1 MTFVNKKAK
10 LFEDDVIKLDDDTG
24 DFILKDSP
32 VRDSVLAGVLI
43 TGKTFGRSGR
53 RLLYKCIPDNPR
65 IPPFLLPY
73 AVPIGFSKAVKNKYV
88 AFRFVHWDDDHP
100 RGEIKETF
108 GDVDSA
114 EAFYDYQVCRK
125 NLNVSLSSF
134 TIALRAVI
142 KRDEILSPDPIWTI
156 RGIAK
161 YEIEDL
167 RTTFVFSID
176 PLGCTDIDDAFSVLI
191 EDNVATVS
199 VYIANVFLF
208 LETFALWDFLSD
220 RVSTVYLPNKKLPM
234 LPSLMSDTL
243 CSLKAGEDRVA
254 FMMSIKY
261 DLVTKKQL
269 GDPVYKNVLICVNKN
284 YAYDDRALNHRSDY
298 RILRELSSEAPFS
311 EAPSSEA
318 PFSEAPSSEAPFS
331 ESSSHDVVAYWMV
344 KMNTECAAYL
354 SRRGCGVFR
363 GTLSSATKSRRFFEF
378 CASAYSE
385 TPSPHLPLNI
395 DAYVHI
401 TSPIRRLVDILN
413 QIWFMK
419 SMFLVSDSSI
429 LFLEKWLK
437 KLDFVNVASKN
448 VRRIQSDCEL
458 LALVSKNSELVDRE
472 FLGVVFDKVCKKDFY
487 EYAVYIQELKLFTVT
502 KSEYDLKNESTHRFK
517 LFFFQDEARLCRKVR
532 VLLDT

>member
-1 MTFVNKKAK
+1 MTFVNKAK
-10 LFEDDVIKLDDDTG
+10 LFEDDVIEVDAETG
-24 DFILKDSP
+24 DFLLIESP
-32 VRDSVLAGVLI
+32 VRDSLLVGVLV

-53 RLLYKCIPDNPR
+53 RLLYKCIPDKPHV
-65 IPPFLLPY
+65 PPFLLPY
-73 AVPIGFSKAVKNKYV
+73 DVPVGFSKAVKNKYV

-108 GDVDSA
+108 GDVDST

-142 KRDEILSPDPIWTI
+142 KRDEVLSPDPISTI
-156 RGIAK
+156 FGIAK
-161 YEIEDL
+161 YEVEDM
-167 RTTFVFSID
+167 RGTSIFSID
-176 PLGCTDIDDAFSVLI
+176 PVGCTDIDDAFSVLVK
-191 EDNVATVS
+191 DDVATVS

-208 LETFALWDFLSD
+208 LETFALWDFVSD

-261 DLVTKKQL
+261 DLVTKQPM
-269 GDPVYKNVLICVNKN
+269 GVPVYKNVLICVNKN

-298 RILRELSSEAPFS
+298 RVLSELSSEAPS
-311 EAPSSEA
+311 G
-318 PFSEAPSSEAPFS
+318 

-344 KMNTECAAYL
+344 KMNAECAAYL
-354 SRRGCGVFR
+354 SRRGSGVFR
-363 GTLSSATKSRRFFEF
+363 GTLSSATRSPRFFEF
-378 CASAYSE
+378 CASAYSVV
-385 TPSPHLPLNI
+385 PCPHVPLNI

-413 QIWFMK
+413 QILFMK

-437 KLDFVNVASKN
+437 KLDFVNTVSKS
-448 VRRIQSDCEL
+448 VRKIQSECDL

-472 FLGVVFDKVCKKDFY
+472 FDGVVFDKVYKGTREIF

-502 KSEYDLKNESTHRFK
+502 KSEVDLENNSTHRFR
-517 LFFFQDEARLCRKVR
+517 LFFFQDESRLCRKIR
-532 VLLDT
+532 VSLLDA

>member
-1 MTFVNKKAK
+1 MTCVNKAK
-10 LFEDDVIKLDDDTG
+10 LFEDDVIKLDDCTG
-24 DFILKDSP
+24 EFLLIESP
-32 VRDSVLAGVLI
+32 VRDSVLAGVLV

-53 RLLYKCIPDNPR
+53 RLLYKCIPDNPS

-73 AVPIGFSKAVKNKYV
+73 DVPIGFSKAIKNKYV

-100 RGEIKETF
+100 RGELKETF

-134 TIALRAVI
+134 TIALRAVL

-161 YEIEDL
+161 YAIEDL
-167 RTTFVFSID
+167 RTTSVFSID
-176 PLGCTDIDDAFSVLI
+176 PIGCTDIDDAFSVFVK
-191 EDNVATVS
+191 DDVATVS

-208 LETFALWDFLSD
+208 LETFALWDFVSD
-220 RVSTVYLPNKKLPM
+220 RVSTVYLPNKKLSM
-234 LPSLMSDTL
+234 LPTLISDTL

-261 DLVTKKQL
+261 DLVTKRQL
-269 GDPVYKNVLICVNKN
+269 GAPVYKNVLICVNKN
-284 YAYDDRALNHRSDY
+284 YVYGDRALNHRSDY
-298 RILRELSSEAPFS
+298 RVLRELSSEAV
-311 EAPSSEA
+311 EAV
-318 PFSEAPSSEAPFS
+318 

-378 CASAYSE
+378 CASAYSVV
-385 TPSPHLPLNI
+385 PSPHVPLNI

-413 QIWFMK
+413 QILFMK
-419 SMFLVSDSSI
+419 SMFLVSDSSM

-448 VRRIQSDCEL
+448 IRKIQSDCEL
-458 LALVSKNSELVDRE
+458 LALVSKNSELVSRVFD
-472 FLGVVFDKVCKKDFY
+472 GVVFDKVCKKDFY
-487 EYAVYIQELKLFTVT
+487 EYAVYIQELKLFTIT
-502 KSEYDLKNESTHRFK
+502 KSDYDLKNESTHRFK

>member
-1 MTFVNKKAK
+1 MTCVNKAK
-10 LFEDDVIKLDDDTG
+10 LFKDDVIKLDDGTG
-24 DFILKDSP
+24 DFVLKESP
-32 VRDSVLAGVLI
+32 VRDSVLAGVLV

-53 RLLYKCIPDNPR
+53 RLLYKCIPDNPS

-73 AVPIGFSKAVKNKYV
+73 DVPIGFSKAIKNKYV

-100 RGEIKETF
+100 RGELKETF

-125 NLNVSLSSF
+125 KLNGSLSGF

-167 RTTFVFSID
+167 RGTSVFSID

-208 LETFALWDFLSD
+208 LETFALWDFVSD
-220 RVSTVYLPNKKLPM
+220 RVSTVYLPNKKLSM
-234 LPSLMSDTL
+234 LPSLISETL

-261 DLVTKKQL
+261 DLVTKRQL
-269 GDPVYKNVLICVNKN
+269 GAPVYKNVLICVNKN
-284 YAYDDRALNHRSDY
+284 YAYGDRALNHRSDY
-298 RILRELSSEAPFS
+298 RVLRELSSEAV
-311 EAPSSEA
+311 EA
-318 PFSEAPSSEAPFS
+318 PFSEAVEAV
-331 ESSSHDVVAYWMV
+331 EACSHDVVAYWMV

-378 CASAYSE
+378 CASAYSVV
-385 TPSPHLPLNI
+385 PSPHVPLNI

-413 QIWFMK
+413 QILFMK
-419 SMFLVSDSSI
+419 SMFSVSDSSMI
-429 LFLEKWLK
+429 FLEKWLK

-448 VRRIQSDCEL
+448 VRKIQSDCEL
-458 LALVSKNSELVDRE
+458 LALVSKNSELVDHE
-472 FLGVVFDKVCKKDFY
+472 FDGIVFDKVCKGPHEMF
-487 EYAVYIQELKLFTVT
+487 EYAVYIEELKLFTVT
-502 KSEYDLKNESTHRFK
+502 KSEHDLENNSSHRFR
-517 LFFFQDEARLCRKVR
+517 LYFFQDESRLCRKIR
-532 VLLDT
+532 VSLHA

>member
-1 MTFVNKKAK
+1 MTFVNKAK
-10 LFEDDVIKLDDDTG
+10 LFEDDVIEVDDDTG
-24 DFILKDSP
+24 DFLLIESP
-32 VRDSVLAGVLI
+32 VRDSLLAGVLV

-53 RLLYKCIPDNPR
+53 RLLYKCIPDKPHV
-65 IPPFLLPY
+65 PPFLLPY
-73 AVPIGFSKAVKNKYV
+73 DVPVGFSKAVKNKYV

-114 EAFYDYQVCRK
+114 VAFYDYQVCRK
-125 NLNVSLSSF
+125 NLNVSSSGF

-142 KRDEILSPDPIWTI
+142 TRDEVLSPDPVSTI
-156 RGIAK
+156 FGIAK
-161 YEIEDL
+161 YGIEDL
-167 RTTFVFSID
+167 RTTSVFSID
-176 PLGCTDIDDAFSVLI
+176 PAGCTDIDDAFSVLVKG
-191 EDNVATVS
+191 DVATVS

-208 LETFALWDFLSD
+208 LETFALWDFVSD

-261 DLVTKKQL
+261 DLVTKKPM
-269 GDPVYKNVLICVNKN
+269 GAPVYKNVLICVNKN

-298 RILRELSSEAPFS
+298 RVLRELSSEAHIS
-311 EAPSSEA
+311 EAC
-318 PFSEAPSSEAPFS
+318 
-331 ESSSHDVVAYWMV
+331 SHDVVAYWMV

-363 GTLSSATKSRRFFEF
+363 GTLSSTTKSQRFFEF
-378 CASAYSE
+378 CASAYSVV
-385 TPSPHLPLNI
+385 PCPHVPLNI

-419 SMFLVSDSSI
+419 SMFSVSESSI
-429 LFLEKWLK
+429 LFLQKWLK
-437 KLDFVNVASKN
+437 KLDFVNTVSKHI
-448 VRRIQSDCEL
+448 RKIQSECEL

-472 FLGVVFDKVCKKDFY
+472 FDGVVFDKVSSTHEMF

-502 KSEYDLKNESTHRFK
+502 KSECDLENNSTHRFK
-517 LFFFQDEARLCRKVR
+517 LFFFQDESRLCRKIR
-532 VLLDT
+532 VSLHT

>member
-1 MTFVNKKAK
+1 MTFVNRAK
-10 LFEDDVIKLDDDTG
+10 LFKDDVIKLDGDTG
-24 DFILKDSP
+24 EFLLIESP
-32 VRDSVLAGVLI
+32 VRDSVLAGVLV

-53 RLLYKCIPDNPR
+53 RLLYKCIPDNPS

-73 AVPIGFSKAVKNKYV
+73 DVPIGFSKAIKNKYV

-100 RGEIKETF
+100 RGELKETF

-142 KRDEILSPDPIWTI
+142 KRDEIVSPDPIWTI

-176 PLGCTDIDDAFSVLI
+176 PVGCLDIDDAFSVLI

-208 LETFALWDFLSD
+208 LETFALWDFVSD

-234 LPSLMSDTL
+234 FPTLLSDTL

-261 DLVTKKQL
+261 DLVTKQQL
-269 GDPVYKNVLICVNKN
+269 GAPVYKNVLICVNKN
-284 YAYDDRALNHRSDY
+284 YSYDDRALNHLSEY
-298 RILRELSSEAPFS
+298 RVLRELFSEALSS

-318 PFSEAPSSEAPFS
+318 PFSEAVEAC
-331 ESSSHDVVAYWMV
+331 SHDVVAHWMV

-363 GTLSSATKSRRFFEF
+363 GTLSSVPKSRRFFEF
-378 CASAYSE
+378 CASAYSV
-385 TPSPHLPLNI
+385 TPCPHLPLNI

-413 QIWFMK
+413 QILFMK
-419 SMFLVSDSSI
+419 SMFSVSDSSI
-429 LFLEKWLK
+429 QFLEKWLK
-437 KLDFVNVASKN
+437 KLDFVNERSKN
-448 VRRIQSDCEL
+448 IRKIQSECDL
-458 LALVSKNSELVDRE
+458 LALVSKNSKLVDRE
-472 FLGVVFDKVCKKDFY
+472 FDGIVFDKVCKGTHEMF
-487 EYAVYIQELKLFTVT
+487 EYAVYIKELKLFSVM
-502 KSEYDLKNESTHRFK
+502 KSEHNLENDSTHRFK
-517 LFFFQDEARLCRKVR
+517 LYFFQDEARLCRKIR
-532 VLLDT
+532 LSLLRKLNLDS